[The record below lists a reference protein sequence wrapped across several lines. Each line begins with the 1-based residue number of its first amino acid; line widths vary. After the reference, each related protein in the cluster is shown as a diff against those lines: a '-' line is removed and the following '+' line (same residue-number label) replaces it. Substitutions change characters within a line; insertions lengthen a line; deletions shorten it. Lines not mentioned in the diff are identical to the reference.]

1 MPSLIDRISEYLRR
15 FGSRQVATTADD
27 TVAAATARGAGLPAQ
42 ISGMFEEETGRA
54 NIVRVCRKMY
64 SSDTRVKQV
73 VQTLARDATKGGY
86 RLDVQNN
93 PRAQEIGDALRLRL
107 KLDTRLDDWTR
118 LTLRDGDSFLEV
130 GVTAE
135 REIATVTRKPT
146 LKIRRNSTG
155 IDTFKD
161 PEKAFWI
168 ADYEWVMEPGRDT
181 IWFAEWQVVHAR
193 WDHDEGE
200 RYGRPLFASGIVPW
214 KRLVEGET
222 DISVRRKTRAGMKY
236 VHSLKDADEAA
247 IRAYMELNKSAIG
260 NPNAAIA
267 DFFLSDGEVS
277 VLQGDA
283 HLGDIDDVRHH
294 LKTLW
299 VASPVPMS
307 IVGYGED
314 IDFSVVGHQKEQ
326 YDETLPQVREWIT
339 AQLLK
344 PLLELQW
351 LLAGILPDQLEYEI
365 TWAPKSNTTPQDI
378 EAIAGAAA
386 QLQALGIP
394 AETIATIISP
404 FLPGISQDMLL
415 PKATTGAEEDE

>member
-1 MPSLIDRISEYLRR
+1 MPSLIDRISAYLRR
-15 FGSRQVATTADD
+15 FGGRQVDTTAEE
-27 TVAAATARGAGLPAQ
+27 TVAAVGARKTGLPAQ
-42 ISGMFEEETGRA
+42 ISGMFQEESDRA
-54 NIVRVCRKMY
+54 SMVRVCRKMY
-64 SSDTRVKQV
+64 SGDTRVKQV
-73 VQTLARDATKGGY
+73 IQTLARDATKGGY
-86 RLDVQNN
+86 RLVVQND
-93 PRAQEIGDALRLRL
+93 PRAQEIGDALRKRL
-107 KLDTRLDDWTR
+107 KLDSRLDDWTR

-135 REIATVTRKPT
+135 REIATVSRKPT
-146 LKIRRNSTG
+146 LQMRRNSSA
-155 IDTFKD
+155 IDTFKE

-168 ADYEWVMEPGRDT
+168 ADYEWLMEPGRDAV
-181 IWFAEWQVVHAR
+181 WLAQWQVIHAR

-200 RYGRPLFASGIVPW
+200 RYGRPLFSSGIVPW
-214 KRLVEGET
+214 KRLTEGET

-236 VHSLKDADEAA
+236 VHNLHGADEAA
-247 IRAYMELNKSAIG
+247 LRAYMELNKEAIG

-267 DFFLSDGEVS
+267 DFFVSDGEIS
-277 VLQGDA
+277 AMQGDA
-283 HLGDIDDVRHH
+283 QLGDIADVRHH

-326 YDETLPQVREWIT
+326 YDEALPQVRQWIT
-339 AQLLK
+339 AQLLQ

-378 EAIAGAAA
+378 EAIAGAAI
-386 QLQALGIP
+386 QLKELGIP
-394 AETIATIISP
+394 IETIATIMAP
-404 FLPGISQDMLL
+404 FLPGISQEMLL
-415 PKATTGAEEDE
+415 PA